1 MRLFI
6 WSSIWKILVLSSHI
20 CILLFIVLLYLVR
33 LVKELCQQFCITS
46 LFPSLITML
55 AKCLFS
61 CFASFLKHVW
71 LNILSSVMTYII
83 YHSLPRNKT
92 KLILLA
98 IDCNFIFG
106 TNAIIFCH
114 FVMIWSKSF
123 GASLCHNALLINL
136 Y

>member
-33 LVKELCQQFCITS
+33 LVKELCQQFCIRS

-55 AKCLFS
+55 TRCLFS
-61 CFASFLKHVW
+61 CFASFLKRVW

-83 YHSLPRNKT
+83 YHSLTRNKT

-106 TNAIIFCH
+106 PNAIIFCH
-114 FVMIWSKSF
+114 FVMTWSKPF
-123 GASLCHNALLINL
+123 VVGLCHNIVLINMH
-136 Y
+136 